1 MTSPT
6 AVRIKWFITLALLGL
21 IGLIGLQNIRAAEV
35 SVLLWNFQL
44 PLIVVIVLSYL
55 VGLIVGWLWW
65 PFGAA
70 RSEPRH
76 D

>member
-6 AVRIKWFITLALLGL
+6 RARIKWFVTLALLGL
-21 IGLIGLQNIRAAEV
+21 IVLIGLQNIQEATV
-35 SVLLWNFQL
+35 SLLLWTFRL

-65 PFGAA
+65 PFSTQRGG
-70 RSEPRH
+70 E
-76 D
+76 